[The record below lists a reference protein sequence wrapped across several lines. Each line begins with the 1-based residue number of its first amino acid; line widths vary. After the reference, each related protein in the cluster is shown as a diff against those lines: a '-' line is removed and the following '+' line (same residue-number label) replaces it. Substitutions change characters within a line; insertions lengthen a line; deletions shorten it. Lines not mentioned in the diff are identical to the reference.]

1 MLKVSQKKIKYV
13 YILFLTFLSLEKGIW
28 LNETSKSMKNTIVI

>member
-13 YILFLTFLSLEKGIW
+13 YILFYFSLSSLWRKEYD
-28 LNETSKSMKNTIVI
+28 